1 MKKVKFRG
9 GGTGADV
16 VVLVGDLVNKGPH
29 SAAVV
34 AAARQLGAL
43 SVRGNHDDSALE
55 AYRQHAAGQKIKVTA
70 RQPSTLNPKPL
81 PSSPGSVCRNG
92 MAHFCGSSD
101 WLAGLCTKNL
111 GTTEF

>member
-9 GGTGADV
+9 GGNGADV

-70 RQPSTLNPKPL
+70 RQP
-81 PSSPGSVCRNG
+81 
-92 MAHFCGSSD
+92 
-101 WLAGLCTKNL
+101 
-111 GTTEF
+111 